1 MTGRNYPIWVDVD
14 SCIYSKNNE
23 GRTGNKSF
31 GVRDHS
37 EQIIKIGSS
46 RTYSWDFAEVKLTRH
61 RTQDG
66 PKEIDT
72 FMLFVD
78 NTPIK
83 YAVYNK
89 TDHDMELITVRPE
102 VEHLVKKINQN
113 QEIS

>member
-1 MTGRNYPIWVDVD
+1 MSRHYPIWVDVN
-14 SCIYSKNNE
+14 SCLYKSE
-23 GRTGNKSF
+23 GGHSGNKSF

-37 EQIIKIGSS
+37 EQTIKIGSS

-102 VEHLVKKINQN
+102 VERLIEKIGVNH
-113 QEIS
+113 EKS

>member
-1 MTGRNYPIWVDVD
+1 MSRHYPIWVDID
-14 SCIYSKNNE
+14 SCLYKNE
-23 GRTGNKSF
+23 GGYSGNKSF

-37 EQIIKIGSS
+37 EQTIKIGSS
-46 RTYSWDFAEVKLTRH
+46 RTYSWDFADIKLTRH

-102 VEHLVKKINQN
+102 IERLIEKIGVNH
-113 QEIS
+113 EKS

>member
-1 MTGRNYPIWVDVD
+1 MSRHYPIWVDID
-14 SCIYSKNNE
+14 SCLYKNE
-23 GRTGNKSF
+23 GGFSGNKSF

-37 EQIIKIGSS
+37 EQTIKIGSS
-46 RTYSWDFAEVKLTRH
+46 RTYSWDFADIKLTRH

-66 PKEIDT
+66 SKEIDT
-72 FMLFVD
+72 FMLFMD

-102 VEHLVKKINQN
+102 IERLIEKIGVNH
-113 QEIS
+113 EKS

>member
-1 MTGRNYPIWVDVD
+1 MTRHYPIWVDVN
-14 SCIYSKNNE
+14 SCLYKNQGW
-23 GRTGNKSF
+23 GRSGNKSF

-37 EQIIKIGSS
+37 EQTIKIGSS
-46 RTYSWDFAEVKLTRH
+46 RTYSWDFAEIKLTRH

-78 NTPIK
+78 NTPVK

>member
-1 MTGRNYPIWVDVD
+1 MSRNYPIWVDVN
-14 SCIYSKNNE
+14 SCLYKNE
-23 GRTGNKSF
+23 GGFSGNKSF

-37 EQIIKIGSS
+37 EQTIKIGSS
-46 RTYSWDFAEVKLTRH
+46 RTYSWDFADIKLTRH

-102 VEHLVKKINQN
+102 IERLIEKIGVNH
-113 QEIS
+113 EKS

>member
-1 MTGRNYPIWVDVD
+1 MSRHYPIWVDID
-14 SCIYSKNNE
+14 SCLYKNE
-23 GRTGNKSF
+23 GGFSGNKSF

-37 EQIIKIGSS
+37 EQTIKIGSS
-46 RTYSWDFAEVKLTRH
+46 RTYSWDFADIKLTRH

-102 VEHLVKKINQN
+102 IERLIEKIGVNH
-113 QEIS
+113 EKS